1 MAEKHCQVQSST
13 YLEAVKHRRT
23 VYGLTDNVSVSDD
36 RIVEI
41 VNEVIQTC
49 PSPWNM
55 QSTRILVTLGK
66 ENKRLWNTVIAGA
79 KPFVLEQQ
87 GEEDWNRYEDRFKS
101 FQAAYGTVRYLLHPY
116 QERQFKCLLIPGSL
130 FPCKADCSRQIFVF
144 EDHTAIEKMHQ
155 KFPKFPI
162 TVFEGYAEHSD
173 AMHQITLWTAVELEG
188 LGANLQHSH
197 FVPGVERSIRSAFSI
212 PSAWSIKAQ
221 IVFGAL
227 SGKMPIAPE
236 KLPVSD
242 TVKVYK

>member
-101 FQAAYGTVRYLLHPY
+101 FQAAYGT
-116 QERQFKCLLIPGSL
+116 
-130 FPCKADCSRQIFVF
+130 IFVF